1 MDRGE
6 SPLTEIEKAMV
17 LESAK
22 ALELSGEIKMQ
33 EVVDFIIMEKVIDPV
48 LVMKAIT
55 SHLHLLNKE
64 VDCHHN
70 AKAAGAT
77 GGEHRDTHSR
87 QL

>member
-1 MDRGE
+1 
-6 SPLTEIEKAMV
+6 MV

-22 ALELSGEIKMQ
+22 ALELSCEIKMQ
-33 EVVDFIIMEKVIDPV
+33 EVVDFIIMEKVNDPV

-55 SHLHLLNKE
+55 SHLHLLNE
-64 VDCHHN
+64 EIDRHHK

-77 GGEHRDTHSR
+77 GGEHRDMHFR